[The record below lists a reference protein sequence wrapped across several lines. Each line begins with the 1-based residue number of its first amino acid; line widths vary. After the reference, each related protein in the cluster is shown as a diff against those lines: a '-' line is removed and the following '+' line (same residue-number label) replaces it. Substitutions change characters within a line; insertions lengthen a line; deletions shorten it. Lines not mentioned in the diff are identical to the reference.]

1 MRKIEQYFY
10 APSPMQKV
18 LALLL
23 LPFSFMYCAVA
34 TLKRK
39 FARFR
44 DFGIPIVS
52 VGNLVLGGSGKSPF
66 IIEVAK
72 NYTDVCLIL
81 RGYGRKTKG
90 LKVVSIKGILQ
101 ESVENAG
108 DEAIMLAKALPNA
121 SVIVS
126 EKRADA
132 ILKAKELGARIV
144 FLDDG
149 FRFKFKKLNILLKP
163 KLEPYFSFCIPSGG
177 YRESKRAYDQADILV
192 QEGVDYE
199 RKVELLNPTSK
210 MLFLTAIAN
219 PTRLEEYLPN
229 VVGKITL
236 KDHSFFDKEKIL
248 KEYQRLGATSLLVT
262 QKDVPKLEDFGVT
275 LSILQLRLKINPT
288 ITAHIKDYITKEL
301 EESKIST

>member
-10 APSPMQKV
+10 APNPMQKA

-23 LPFSFMYCAVA
+23 LPFSFIYCVIA

-39 FARFR
+39 FARFK
-44 DFGIPIVS
+44 DFGIPIIS

-72 NYTDVCLIL
+72 DYADVCVIL
-81 RGYGRKTKG
+81 RGYGRKSKG
-90 LKVVSIKGILQ
+90 LKIVSIQGAIQ
-101 ESVENAG
+101 ENVEKVG

-126 EKRADA
+126 EKRENG
-132 ILKAKELGARIV
+132 ILKAKELGAKII

-177 YRESKRAYDQADILV
+177 YREHKSAYRQADIV
-192 QEGVDYE
+192 AKEGVDYE
-199 RKVELLNPTSK
+199 RKVEVVNTTPK
-210 MLFLTAIAN
+210 MLLLTAIAN
-219 PTRLEEYLPN
+219 PARLEEYLPN

-236 KDHSFFDKEKIL
+236 KDHSFFDKENIL
-248 KEYQRLGATSLLVT
+248 KQYQALGATSLLVT
-262 QKDVPKLEDFGVT
+262 QKDVPKLENFGVP
-275 LSILQLRLKINPT
+275 LSILQLQLKINPS
-288 ITAHIKDYITKEL
+288 ITTSIKDYIK
-301 EESKIST
+301 KN